1 MKKSQ
6 RKIIMINEKE
16 LLSMRKTTSSSKSTF
31 TAKID
36 KELSQKFNEVKREH
50 KAAGLAPFDMDLIIE
65 KTMKTLIEVMKKEI
79 SDSQ

>member
-1 MKKSQ
+1 
-6 RKIIMINEKE
+6 MINEKD

-50 KAAGLAPFDMDLIIE
+50 KAAGLDPFDLDLIVE
-65 KTMKTLIEVMKKEI
+65 NTLKSLIQIMEKEI
-79 SDSQ
+79 NGK

>member
-1 MKKSQ
+1 
-6 RKIIMINEKE
+6 MINEKV

-50 KAAGLAPFDMDLIIE
+50 KAAGLAPFDMDLIVE
-65 KTMKTLIEVMKKEI
+65 NTLKSLIQIMEKEI
-79 SDSQ
+79 NEK

>member
-1 MKKSQ
+1 
-6 RKIIMINEKE
+6 MINEKE

-50 KAAGLAPFDMDLIIE
+50 KAAGLAPFDMDLIVE
-65 KTMKTLIEVMKKEI
+65 NTLKSLIQIMEKEI
-79 SDSQ
+79 NEK